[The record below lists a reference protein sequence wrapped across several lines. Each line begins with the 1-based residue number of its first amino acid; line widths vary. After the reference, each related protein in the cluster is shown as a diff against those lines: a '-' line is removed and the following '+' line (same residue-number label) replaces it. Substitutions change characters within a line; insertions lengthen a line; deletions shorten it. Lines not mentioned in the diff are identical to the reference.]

1 MANNPGMQKPLLI
14 PEAEDQKSDSQIE
27 PDLENPEKGVNI
39 DNGNLSSSVWTDIP
53 LESKYIENYS
63 EDTEKGETAIIAN
76 CADDENELHSGW
88 VDLKIVA
95 GGENLLTISL
105 AVVYLVDGEWS
116 VEVGTGEFSI
126 VRHIVQGRRDLALV
140 AKVGDNLRWPI
151 SKDMRAFKLG
161 KLRYLF
167 LIVSPPEE
175 ETFKEVGDIVIVS
188 DVAPAEELNYVVSFD
203 GKHESSSLALLE
215 KLLQKHAQFTDSSVM
230 DKESSRRRSYN
241 CRLAKAIAAGTGQ
254 LVKGLYFCSGAY
266 SSQVQ
271 KGGKLL
277 KNCMEANV
285 TKGSEINP
293 RFVKSIERVKRLSKA
308 TENISDSA
316 LKSIHD
322 LTAGVVRISA
332 SNSKAGQ
339 KFFKTLPGEMFLV
352 SWDSFNQ
359 IMEAVEEAGKDA
371 LISTS
376 TVATDIVKHRFG
388 DEVGEV
394 ARDTFAFAGH
404 TMATARNIAKLR
416 NVINPASYGVKSLRK
431 AIKKSL
437 K

>member
-1 MANNPGMQKPLLI
+1 MANKPGMPKPLLI
-14 PEAEDQKSDSQIE
+14 PEAQDNKPDSQIE
-27 PDLENPEKGVNI
+27 RDLENSEEGVNI
-39 DNGNLSSSVWTDIP
+39 ANSNLFYSVWTDMP
-53 LESKYIENYS
+53 LESKYIEKYS

-76 CADDENELHSGW
+76 CADDENGLHSDW
-88 VDLKIVA
+88 VDSKIVA

-126 VRHIVQGRRDLALV
+126 VRYIVQGRKDLALV

-151 SKDMRAFKLG
+151 SKDVRAFKLD

-188 DVAPAEELNYVVSFD
+188 DVAPAEELNYVVSFE

-215 KLLQKHAQFTDSSVM
+215 KLLQKHAKFTDSSVM
-230 DKESSRRRSYN
+230 DKEPSRRKSYSS
-241 CRLAKAIAAGTGQ
+241 RLAKAIAAGTGQ

-266 SSQVQ
+266 TSQVQ

-277 KNCMEANV
+277 KNCMETNV

-293 RFVKSIERVKRLSKA
+293 RFAKNIERVKRLSKA
-308 TENISDSA
+308 TENISESA

-322 LTAGVVRISA
+322 LTTAVVRIS
-332 SNSKAGQ
+332 AGQ
-339 KFFKTLPGEMFLV
+339 KFFKTLPGEMLLV
-352 SWDSFNQ
+352 SWESFNQ
-359 IMEAVEEAGKDA
+359 IMDAMEEAGKDA

-388 DEVGEV
+388 EEVGEV
-394 ARDTFAFAGH
+394 ARDTFAVAGH
-404 TMATARNIAKLR
+404 TMATARNIVKLR
-416 NVINPASYGVKSLRK
+416 NVINPVAFGVKSLRK
-431 AIKKSL
+431 PIKISL